1 MKIRLKIRQ
10 ILCGALLLGLA
21 ASCAPSASADLEAG
35 FKNPPAD
42 IQTSVYWYWVSGY
55 ISEEGVVKDLQAM
68 KRAGINRAF
77 IGCIGESSVQAPYPQ
92 VAFGSEEWW
101 RILHTALKTATELG
115 I

>member
-77 IGCIGESSVQAPYPQ
+77 IGCIG
-92 VAFGSEEWW
+92 
-101 RILHTALKTATELG
+101 R
-115 I
+115 